1 MIAYILKLRHV
12 ENNAFNKMNHVAQHV
27 AGLRYCENT
36 ESGTNTM
43 TTSSACAMRTNTHDA
58 DRQTWIPH
66 FGSIFKTEEIGFRSS
81 ATPAQKLQRMF
92 WNYPQEP

>member
-1 MIAYILKLRHV
+1 
-12 ENNAFNKMNHVAQHV
+12 MNHVAQHV

-43 TTSSACAMRTNTHDA
+43 TTSSACATRTDTHDA
-58 DRQTWIPH
+58 DGKTWISH
-66 FGSIFKTEEIGFRSS
+66 LDSIFITEEIGFHSS
-81 ATPAQKLQRMF
+81 VTPAQKLQHMF

>member
-43 TTSSACAMRTNTHDA
+43 TTSSACTMRTDTHDA
-58 DRQTWIPH
+58 DRKTWIPH
-66 FGSIFKTEEIGFRSS
+66 VDSIFKTEETDPV
-81 ATPAQKLQRMF
+81 TPAQKLQHVF